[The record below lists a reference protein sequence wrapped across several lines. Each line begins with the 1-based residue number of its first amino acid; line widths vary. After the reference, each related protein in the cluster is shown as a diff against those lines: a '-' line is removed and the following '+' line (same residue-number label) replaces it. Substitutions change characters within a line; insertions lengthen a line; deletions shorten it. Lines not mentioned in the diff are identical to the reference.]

1 MLTKPFKPLRILLLL
16 SPLVL
21 LVLIPSEFHLMYL
34 IFAAAIGASSVL
46 LLSQPHTPYTILSNF
61 PGLAALHPLVVLL
74 GIVAAVFIFR
84 RKFDLQSLI
93 SYTLISFVIFLI
105 FSAQQPQWWVLILP
119 LGLVYALVSEKYSL
133 GTYMLAF
140 GTMTAFLILSF
151 TQGSGYML
159 FGSAKFNIF
168 PFLEDAKNGIDLF
181 TVTTTI
187 GALTILGY
195 FLLAIASWV
204 RDHCSGDR

>member
-1 MLTKPFKPLRILLLL
+1 MLTKTLQATQNPAA
-16 SPLVL
+16 LVPRAT
-21 LVLIPSEFHLMYL
+21 VVVIPSEVSLDVSHFCCGDWGFFGPLCYRSRTRP
-34 IFAAAIGASSVL
+34 I
-46 LLSQPHTPYTILSNF
+46 PYLSNF
-61 PGLAALHPLVVLL
+61 PGLAALHPLVFLL

-119 LGLVYALVSEKYSL
+119 LGFVYALVSEKYSL

-159 FGSAKFNIF
+159 FGSAKFNSSAF
-168 PFLEDAKNGIDLF
+168 
-181 TVTTTI
+181 
-187 GALTILGY
+187 
-195 FLLAIASWV
+195 
-204 RDHCSGDR
+204 H